1 MDSQQLW
8 NAALTLGMAVIGGF
22 IALGSKHLAQ
32 IQKSLEDRM
41 QAHDDTLEQT
51 KEDLKDEFCRL
62 EQKVSLVQLDLND
75 FKIFAHRDFVQKED
89 YIRTTQQLN
98 SKLDRVL
105 EGVGETKISVAKL
118 ATAMEVKGN

>member
-8 NAALTLGMAVIGGF
+8 NAALTIGMAVIGGF

-32 IQKSLEDRM
+32 IQKSLEDRV
-41 QAHDDTLEQT
+41 QCQDDALEQT
-51 KEDLKDEFCRL
+51 KKDFKDDICVL
-62 EQKVSLVQLDLND
+62 EQKVSLVQMDIND

-98 SKLDRVL
+98 AKLDRVL
-105 EGVGETKISVAKL
+105 EGVSETKINLAKL
-118 ATAMEVKGN
+118 AATMEVKGN